1 MLTMNTLLETLT
13 SASIDEIES
22 VRRVL
27 RITPPLVRPM
37 ETPVPPSHPSLP
49 HSVPKPPASVVS
61 SSSTS
66 KFEFPVHTEGEPSA
80 EDYRV
85 PEEKIDYSVCIARE
99 VGNQDSRWSIAVFTE
114 RQCGRPLVEGSDL
127 CKRCLERC
135 IKYETK
141 PGPGNWTGRINQAPL
156 DWQHMLGTEW
166 AEKQIRAGKLTFYPT
181 VKAEETKSTASGTSK
196 ESVAKRLSDSQA
208 VLAELNAKKAAALAE
223 KEAKKEAEK
232 ARKEAE
238 KAEKEAKKEAEK
250 AEKEAKKEA
259 EKAEKE
265 AKKEA
270 EKARK
275 EAEKAEE
282 KARKEALKK
291 TAPTAP
297 KSVKPPPPPPPAV
310 AVESVGEIIQ
320 MDDVMYW
327 ISNGNVYAYDCGD
340 EKIQEYLGRLTGNG
354 DDIPYGIQD
363 GDEVTVAESVTA

>member
-1 MLTMNTLLETLT
+1 
-13 SASIDEIES
+13 
-22 VRRVL
+22 
-27 RITPPLVRPM
+27 
-37 ETPVPPSHPSLP
+37 
-49 HSVPKPPASVVS
+49 
-61 SSSTS
+61 
-66 KFEFPVHTEGEPSA
+66 
-80 EDYRV
+80 
-85 PEEKIDYSVCIARE
+85 
-99 VGNQDSRWSIAVFTE
+99 
-114 RQCGRPLVEGSDL
+114 
-127 CKRCLERC
+127 
-135 IKYETK
+135 
-141 PGPGNWTGRINQAPL
+141 
-156 DWQHMLGTEW
+156 MLGTEW